1 MGNCFF
7 SENIDSIQEPNKIND
22 VILPL
27 SKQKTLKK
35 IIIVDDVISM
45 AQRMKKYYEML
56 DYEVTVLCAGSGEE
70 CLQLCELHK
79 DIDLIFMD
87 LIMYPMDGYT
97 TAEKILKDPR
107 NNIYV
112 IAMSGLIDAESI
124 SRCREMGML
133 NVFEKPVN
141 YDDVVQRLHKMGLN
155 LK

>member
-7 SENIDSIQEPNKIND
+7 VETNSSVGEITQIKDI
-22 VILPL
+22 VLPP
-27 SKQKTLKK
+27 SKQKALKK

-45 AQRMKKYYEML
+45 AQRMKKYYEMMNY
-56 DYEVTVLCAGSGEE
+56 DVTILCAGSGEE
-70 CLQLCELHK
+70 CLQLCEHHK
-79 DIDLIFMD
+79 DVDLVFMD

-97 TAEKILKDPR
+97 TAEKILNNPT

-112 IAMSGLIDAESI
+112 IAMSGLIDAESVN
-124 SRCREMGML
+124 RCKEMGML

-141 YDDVVQRLHKMGLN
+141 YDDVVRRLQHIGLT